1 MHEALIV
8 ALCVIMGALV
18 IWSMLRAF
26 KTGTISSRGSTFQ
39 IEESPL
45 GFVLTV
51 VSRLVILAGCV
62 WFALHTLGV
71 ANDLP
76 MSWLR
81 R

>member
-8 ALCVIMGALV
+8 ALCVIMGTLV
-18 IWSMLRAF
+18 IWSILRAF
-26 KTGTISSRGSTFQ
+26 KTGIISSL
-39 IEESPL
+39 EESPL

>member
-8 ALCVIMGALV
+8 ALCVIMGTLV
-18 IWSMLRAF
+18 IWSILRAF
-26 KTGTISSRGSTFQ
+26 KTGIISSL
-39 IEESPL
+39 EESPL

-81 R
+81 Q